1 LTANTNTLRPAIELI
16 AGFHMEESMLEQ
28 LRAVLVVCFMV
39 ATLMII
45 PACAKQAISV
55 KEEPAPVADQAEIDR
70 QKELERERQR
80 KEAQQREF
88 QSAKIKFMYEDV
100 YFEKGRYRLQPAA
113 QAILKQKAEFLKKYP
128 DISVIIEGHTDEAGS
143 KEANLALGDRRAG
156 EVKSF
161 LIREGIETQRLIAVS
176 FGKERP
182 IDAGKT
188 EASRAKNRRVHF
200 VVQE

>member
-1 LTANTNTLRPAIELI
+1 
-16 AGFHMEESMLEQ
+16 MLEKM
-28 LRAVLVVCFMV
+28 RAVLMV
-39 ATLMII
+39 LFIVSTLVIM
-45 PACAKQAISV
+45 PACAKQAILQ
-55 KEEPAPVADQAEIDR
+55 KEEPAPITNQAEIER
-70 QKELERERQR
+70 QNELERERQR

-88 QSAKIKFMYEDV
+88 QSAKIKFMYDDV

-113 QAILKQKAEFLKKYP
+113 RAILKQKAEFLKKYP
-128 DISVIIEGHTDEAGS
+128 AISVIIEGHTDEAGS

-176 FGKERP
+176 YGRERP
-182 IDAGKT
+182 IDDGKS
-188 EASRAKNRRVHF
+188 EESRAKNRRVHF

>member
-1 LTANTNTLRPAIELI
+1 
-16 AGFHMEESMLEQ
+16 MLKK
-28 LRAVLVVCFMV
+28 LRAVLVVSFIIPS
-39 ATLMII
+39 LMIMA
-45 PACAKQAISV
+45 ACAKQAILQ
-55 KEEPAPVADQAEIDR
+55 KKEPATNTNQAEVDR

-113 QAILKQKAEFLKKYP
+113 QAILKRKAEFLKNYP
-128 DISVIIEGHTDEAGS
+128 ETSVIIEGHTDEGGS

-161 LIREGIETQRLIAVS
+161 LIREGIETEKLIPVS
-176 FGKERP
+176 FGRERP
-182 IDAGKT
+182 IDVGKA
-188 EASRAKNRRVHF
+188 EESRAKNRRVHF
-200 VVQE
+200 VVNE